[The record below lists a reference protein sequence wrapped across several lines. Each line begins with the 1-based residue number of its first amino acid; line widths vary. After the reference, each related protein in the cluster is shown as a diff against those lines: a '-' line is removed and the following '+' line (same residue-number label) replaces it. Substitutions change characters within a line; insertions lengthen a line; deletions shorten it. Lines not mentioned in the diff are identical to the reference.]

1 MKRILLIT
9 LSLMAFFA
17 AFAQADTLTLQD
29 IEQILKADPAKAGG
43 NHYCYPAGDYS
54 PAPAPKGYE
63 AVYVSHYGRHGSRH
77 ATSASKYDKMA
88 DLLIY
93 GHDHS
98 RLTPA
103 GEDLYQRYME
113 IYPKLEGHSGDLTV
127 KGQQEHRG
135 IARRMAAAYPK
146 AIGKKAVIDARATTS
161 HRAIISMMSFCDEL
175 RRQRP
180 GITIN
185 YGADNADRTYTALED
200 PIIKASGKDLWKS
213 LQDVFKNPEFIKYYA
228 EIFVHGNEVAEAFFS
243 RYFTDLESVK
253 TQGDPAELMSVIFEV
268 VTIMQCMDFEANF
281 DDVFTGEELELL
293 WERANIW
300 AVLMFIGTPYTDQYI
315 PTHAQVLL
323 RQIMDTVDK
332 DLAEGK
338 TTARLR
344 FSHDTI
350 VGPLMALMGISGWNE
365 PKTDVRTWKY
375 YFQSWNLPMGSNI
388 QFIIYRNKK
397 DRNDLLVRV
406 MYNEKDQILPL
417 EDQSRAPYYK
427 WSDFKAHYTAVCD
440 DALERLAATVGTPVV
455 KVEGGKVAGMPLKGG
470 QIVYKGVPFA
480 APPVGEL
487 RDKPLQPVG
496 GWEGVKMC
504 NRFPAAASQSPVSP
518 DDPLYY
524 REFYTEGDP
533 VYSDDCMY
541 LNIWTPVPGTVE
553 KAPVAVW
560 IHGGAFGHGYSFEKE
575 MDGEAWARKGVILVT
590 IPYRL
595 GELGFGT
602 EEQLGFKDQVF
613 ALKWVHDNIAAF
625 GGDPDNVTVLGQ
637 SAGAISVKYLLSNP
651 EAQPLF
657 AKAIIQSGGGLN
669 VMDVPPILPVGTRGE
684 IFAEALEKGAFDA
697 KPIMIGYTAND
708 PGFLGKPTTLEF
720 CEKVSARGNGQV
732 YTYEFRRDPPGEAE
746 GEINWGAFHTVE
758 LWYTF
763 ATLGRSWR
771 PMTEADYELSERTV
785 EAWTSFVRSSNPGW
799 ESFNTETKHVEVFDI
814 K

>member
-1 MKRILLIT
+1 
-9 LSLMAFFA
+9 
-17 AFAQADTLTLQD
+17 
-29 IEQILKADPAKAGG
+29 
-43 NHYCYPAGDYS
+43 
-54 PAPAPKGYE
+54 
-63 AVYVSHYGRHGSRH
+63 
-77 ATSASKYDKMA
+77 
-88 DLLIY
+88 
-93 GHDHS
+93 
-98 RLTPA
+98 
-103 GEDLYQRYME
+103 
-113 IYPKLEGHSGDLTV
+113 
-127 KGQQEHRG
+127 
-135 IARRMAAAYPK
+135 
-146 AIGKKAVIDARATTS
+146 
-161 HRAIISMMSFCDEL
+161 
-175 RRQRP
+175 
-180 GITIN
+180 
-185 YGADNADRTYTALED
+185 
-200 PIIKASGKDLWKS
+200 
-213 LQDVFKNPEFIKYYA
+213 
-228 EIFVHGNEVAEAFFS
+228 
-243 RYFTDLESVK
+243 
-253 TQGDPAELMSVIFEV
+253 
-268 VTIMQCMDFEANF
+268 
-281 DDVFTGEELELL
+281 
-293 WERANIW
+293 
-300 AVLMFIGTPYTDQYI
+300 
-315 PTHAQVLL
+315 
-323 RQIMDTVDK
+323 
-332 DLAEGK
+332 
-338 TTARLR
+338 
-344 FSHDTI
+344 
-350 VGPLMALMGISGWNE
+350 
-365 PKTDVRTWKY
+365 
-375 YFQSWNLPMGSNI
+375 
-388 QFIIYRNKK
+388 
-397 DRNDLLVRV
+397 
-406 MYNEKDQILPL
+406 
-417 EDQSRAPYYK
+417 
-427 WSDFKAHYTAVCD
+427 
-440 DALERLAATVGTPVV
+440 
-455 KVEGGKVAGMPLKGG
+455 
-470 QIVYKGVPFA
+470 
-480 APPVGEL
+480 
-487 RDKPLQPVG
+487 
-496 GWEGVKMC
+496 MC

-590 IPYRL
+590 VPYRL

-602 EEQLGFKDQVF
+602 EDQLGFKDQVF

-814 K
+814 R